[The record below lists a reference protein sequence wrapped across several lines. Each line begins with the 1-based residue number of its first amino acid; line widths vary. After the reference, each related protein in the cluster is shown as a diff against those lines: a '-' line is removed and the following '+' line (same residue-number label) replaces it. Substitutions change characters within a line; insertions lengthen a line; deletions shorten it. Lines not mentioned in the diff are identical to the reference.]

1 MSPFHA
7 RQAWWRPRRA
17 WGSPRRA
24 APRSGA
30 MLTDPDAS
38 RPRRLGGGPALTSR
52 RATARRRCR
61 APAGKRRGRERPAG
75 TVARCPAGPARRP
88 GPPTS
93 HCAGARTARSRTRPA
108 APPPRPPPS
117 SACRRRARA
126 AATGTGAR
134 PSASPA
140 PPLIVAAN
148 RATATALRGRCLER
162 PHPSS
167 PLPSAPDL
175 PPPSPHGRAGLE
187 EAAPLTAPPRP
198 VRGGLGID
206 RAHLLHHRSPYCIA
220 RHSPQ
225 AVRSCRSRRPRFWRS
240 LQPPKGGQNEIP
252 ERTATPQPAPH
263 CSRGSWGFRPAPR
276 AAR

>member
-52 RATARRRCR
+52 RATARRRCQ

-175 PPPSPHGRAGLE
+175 PPPSPHGRA
-187 EAAPLTAPPRP
+187 APTRA
-198 VRGGLGID
+198 GGAGGG
-206 RAHLLHHRSPYCIA
+206 RASY
-220 RHSPQ
+220 
-225 AVRSCRSRRPRFWRS
+225 
-240 LQPPKGGQNEIP
+240 
-252 ERTATPQPAPH
+252 RTATARTGRAWNRPRPSFTSPLSLLHRPPQPT
-263 CSRGSWGFRPAPR
+263 GSAELPLPAAAVLAVATATKRRPK
-276 AAR
+276 